1 MVLQI
6 DRQIPQMNR
15 THHPGKK
22 LTLIQSID
30 FQERDQCNTKGKEK
44 YLQQIRLE
52 KLNKRNGKN

>member
-1 MVLQI
+1 
-6 DRQIPQMNR
+6 MNG

-30 FQERDQCNTKGKEK
+30 FQERDQCNAKGKEK